1 MSQDDFC
8 SFKAYILV
16 VKMDKKVSNSD
27 NTVVKRKHKKAITW
41 VDDSSTRI
49 DLPENPHTS
58 MPPGYF

>member
-1 MSQDDFC
+1 
-8 SFKAYILV
+8 
-16 VKMDKKVSNSD
+16 MDKKVSNSD